1 MKITMTKT
9 AFAALLVVCTS
20 AVLAQTQPM
29 EMPVQ
34 MPAPAI
40 PAGDMG
46 RVISTTPVL
55 QQFAVPKQVCSTQ
68 QVAVQQPKSGAGGL
82 MGAIAGGAI
91 GNNVGGGN
99 GRALAT
105 MIGLIGGAA
114 MGENIEGAPAA
125 QIQNVQNCTT
135 QTTYENR
142 TVGYNVVY
150 EFAGRQYSVQMP
162 QAPGQFIPL
171 QVTPVGAA
179 TTQAPVQQPIY
190 QQPTYQ
196 QPIYQQV
203 PQQVVAPQPIIY
215 APAPVIVSAPY
226 PYAYPRIS
234 LGFGF
239 GGGYRRGHA
248 HGHWH

>member
-1 MKITMTKT
+1 MKTTMTKT
-9 AFAALLVVCTS
+9 AFASLLAVCTS
-20 AVLAQTQPM
+20 AAMAQAQPM
-29 EMPVQ
+29 DMPVQ
-34 MPAPAI
+34 MPAPVI

-105 MIGLIGGAA
+105 MIGLIGGTV
-114 MGENIEGAPAA
+114 MGDNIEGAPAT
-125 QIQNVQNCTT
+125 QVQNIQSCST
-135 QTTYENR
+135 QTTYENK
-142 TVGYNVVY
+142 VVSYNVVY
-150 EFAGRQYSVQMP
+150 EFAGKQYSVQMP
-162 QAPGQFIPL
+162 QAPGAFIPL
-171 QVTPVGAA
+171 QVLPLSAT
-179 TTQAPVQQPIY
+179 TTQAPV

-196 QPIYQQV
+196 QPIYQQA

-215 APAPVIVSAPY
+215 SPAPVIVSSPY
-226 PYAYPRIS
+226 PYRYAYPRMT
-234 LGFGF
+234 FGF
-239 GGGYRRGHA
+239 GIGSGGYRHGHA
-248 HGHWH
+248 HGHWR